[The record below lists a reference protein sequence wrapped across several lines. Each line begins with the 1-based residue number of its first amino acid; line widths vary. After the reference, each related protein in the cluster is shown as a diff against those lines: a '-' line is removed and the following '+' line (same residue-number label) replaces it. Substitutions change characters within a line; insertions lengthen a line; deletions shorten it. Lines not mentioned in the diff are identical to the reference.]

1 MLAEPERAMY
11 TEWLAALKS
20 CAVEACRTAEQPPE

>member
-1 MLAEPERAMY
+1 MY
-11 TEWLAALKS
+11 SEWLAALKS